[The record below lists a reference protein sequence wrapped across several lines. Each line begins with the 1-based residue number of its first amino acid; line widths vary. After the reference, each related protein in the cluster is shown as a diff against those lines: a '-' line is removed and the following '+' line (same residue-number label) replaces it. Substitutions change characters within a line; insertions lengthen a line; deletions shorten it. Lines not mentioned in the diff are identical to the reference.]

1 MIRNAGLLLILLMVI
16 NLSCGYNSN
25 IIGEQNYTPPIQLN
39 HPRLMYPR
47 FAQENSFTGNA
58 KMLFNINKDG
68 KVSNV
73 SILQSA
79 GSKIL
84 DNSAIEYC
92 NNLVFEPAKV
102 NGNPIKVRMSMEV
115 KFQISKMDML
125 ADYYVYEANRLY
137 AVLKISDISDRLSIE
152 REILHQNINFVR
164 NMKDA
169 LNFNSYAALVISK
182 KITREWE
189 SNWDSWPLSFLIFYD
204 FIQRCP
210 DYDSL
215 QSVKHLMYNAV
226 KNDIDY
232 IKNSSDLNMKLKS
245 QGESLISKIKGFMR
259 IHYPDFELNKIQSNG
274 KTEDRHFSINIEN

>member
-1 MIRNAGLLLILLMVI
+1 MIRNTGLLLILLMVI

-25 IIGEQNYTPPIQLN
+25 ITGEQNYTPPIQLN

-47 FAQENSFTGNA
+47 SAQENSFTGNA
-58 KMLFNINKDG
+58 KMLFDINKDG

-79 GSKIL
+79 GLEIL
-84 DNSAIEYC
+84 DNSAKEYC

-102 NGNPIKVRMSMEV
+102 NGNPINVRMSMVV
-115 KFQISKMDML
+115 KFQISKMDTF
-125 ADYYVYEANRLY
+125 ADHYVYEANRLF
-137 AVLKISDISDRLSIE
+137 AVLKISDITDRLSIE

-182 KITREWE
+182 KITQEWE
-189 SNWDSWPLSFLIFYD
+189 NDWDSWPLSFLIFYD

-232 IKNSSDLNMKLKS
+232 IKNSSDLNMKLES
-245 QGESLISKIKGFMR
+245 QGESLISKIKKFMK

-274 KTEDRHFSINIEN
+274 KTEDRHSSINIEN